1 MWRCIQCGEKNE
13 GAYKSC
19 WQCEAHKDG
28 RPKPKP
34 APKLE
39 PTPDVQDTVLQVA
52 LPDNANDEGLKTSLS
67 NRFVCRCCGHKN
79 AKLQDPPQLLGVI
92 SASCSTCSYTE
103 FYQSEILLR
112 QGEAALDLL
121 FGPRVVY

>member
-34 APKLE
+34 EPKPE
-39 PTPDVQDTVLQVA
+39 PKPDAQHTVLQIA
-52 LPDNANDEGLKTSLS
+52 LPDNANEEGLKTSLS
-67 NRFVCRCCGHKN
+67 NRFVCRCCGHN
-79 AKLQDPPQLLGVI
+79 NVELQTPPQLLGRAICRTVCC
-92 SASCSTCSYTE
+92 AS
-103 FYQSEILLR
+103 
-112 QGEAALDLL
+112 
-121 FGPRVVY
+121 

>member
-34 APKLE
+34 EPKPE
-39 PTPDVQDTVLQVA
+39 PKPDAQHTVLQIA

-67 NRFVCRCCGHKN
+67 NRFVCRCCGHN
-79 AKLQDPPQLLGVI
+79 NVELQTPPQLLGLI
-92 SASCSTCSYTE
+92 SASCSACSYTE
-103 FYQSEILLR
+103 LYQSEILQR

>member
-39 PTPDVQDTVLQVA
+39 PTPDVQDTFLQVA

-67 NRFVCRCCGHKN
+67 NRFVCRCCGQNN
-79 AKLQDPPQLLGVI
+79 AEWQDRPQLGVI